1 MGYVHSMTHQLG
13 AVYPRPYCVCCVIL
27 LLVVERDSAKRL
39 QVFVCNVAKALGNP
53 FMPTLEEIVASYK
66 ELF

>member
-13 AVYPRPYCVCCVIL
+13 AVYHPPYCVCCAL
-27 LLVVERDSAKRL
+27 PVVERDSAKRL